1 MKHAVNAKNTE
12 WTDIQRRRQ
21 SHLTAEM
28 NSKSVKVLI
37 AIEVPNH
44 TLFKLLFTTLQRC
57 AAKTD
62 IEKQTNRHL
71 PLTETHV
78 TTQSDVA
85 TTSIPILE
93 DPTFWPPRI
102 WVPQNPLFSF
112 WTRLSCPLSFQVL
125 TPPTPL
131 SFWVSYL
138 CLLILSERERGE
150 SHLKLKPTQLP
161 TLWSLSL
168 SFWAFHASI
177 PGLCTCV
184 CVCVCECLGYSLFT
198 FL

>member
-1 MKHAVNAKNTE
+1 
-12 WTDIQRRRQ
+12 
-21 SHLTAEM
+21 M

-161 TLWSLSL
+161 TLWSLS
-168 SFWAFHASI
+168 FSI
-177 PGLCTCV
+177 FLGFSCEYPRFVYVCV
-184 CVCVCECLGYSLFT
+184 CVCVSVLGIHYLRSFNMMCVLVWFC
-198 FL
+198 

>member
-1 MKHAVNAKNTE
+1 
-12 WTDIQRRRQ
+12 
-21 SHLTAEM
+21 M

-138 CLLILSERERGE
+138 CLLILSERERR
-150 SHLKLKPTQLP
+150 KPFEIETHPAPHIVVSFFLY
-161 TLWSLSL
+161 LS
-168 SFWAFHASI
+168 
-177 PGLCTCV
+177 GLFMRVSQVCVRV
-184 CVCVCECLGYSLFT
+184 CVCVSVLGIHYLRSFNMMCVLVWFC
-198 FL
+198 

>member
-1 MKHAVNAKNTE
+1 
-12 WTDIQRRRQ
+12 
-21 SHLTAEM
+21 M

-138 CLLILSERERGE
+138 CLLILSEREEEKAIWNWNPPSSPHCG
-150 SHLKLKPTQLP
+150 LF
-161 TLWSLSL
+161 LSL

-184 CVCVCECLGYSLFT
+184 CVCVSVLGIHYLRSFNMMCVLVWFC
-198 FL
+198 